1 MKKYICQK
9 NIIKIFLGIVAITL
23 VIFGLNLF
31 KYQNGVFKN
40 SNHNSIKTIVQYY
53 YSERPIDN
61 ILVNVTYEKIKNGIN
76 KNYKFQLDKDDK
88 NTIDVTCSQ
97 DDMAEVTLLSEVGE
111 RFDGIRKFS
120 DSEELLKIIKEE
132 SKRIFD
138 TNRFCYTGDGYEKS
152 CISTSASYFARSFAF
167 YYVNG
172 ETNKFLREN
181 APKTYSY
188 IEHINE
194 SMEE

>member
-31 KYQNGVFKN
+31 KYQNGLFKA
-40 SNHNSIKTIVQYY
+40 SNNNSIKTIVQYY

-61 ILVNVTYEKIKNGIN
+61 ILVNVTYEKVKDGIA
-76 KNYKFQLDKDDK
+76 KHYKFQLDKDSK
-88 NTIDVTCSQ
+88 NPINIDCRQ
-97 DDMAEVTLLSEVGE
+97 DDMAEVMVLSDIGE
-111 RFDGIRKFS
+111 RFDSIRKFS

-132 SKRIFD
+132 SRRIFD
-138 TNRFCYTGDGYEKS
+138 TNKFCYTGDGYEKS
-152 CISTSASYFARSFAF
+152 SIGTPASYFARSFAF